1 MIRQTALM
9 AAIMLSS
16 SLCAGTAMQPTP
28 SMLHGMHWTLRYMG
42 DGKGTTEGTYSGPGY
57 TGTFTGT
64 YNGGKS
70 TGTYN
75 GTCNG
80 GTSTDSGSW
89 EGTYAG
95 DRYTETY
102 KGTCGDDKY
111 AGSYPSLDG
120 DSESS
125 HGLFTPTGHN
135 DYVQNLRGGVGASD
149 RRLSA
154 IGDPLLQRNFRGGV
168 GSLTAAD
175 TTPGLAIAATRTG
188 STSSMLATTSSPPAQ
203 INSILAS
210 LRDRRLAP
218 CIVCRKPEGY
228 TCISDG
234 DCESSLACKD
244 YRCVPADWSTEQI
257 CKRYGGL
264 ECITYD
270 G

>member
-16 SLCAGTAMQPTP
+16 SLCVGTAMQPTP
-28 SMLHGMHWTLRYMG
+28 SMPHGKHWTLRYMG

-75 GTCNG
+75 GTCDG
-80 GTSTDSGSW
+80 GTSTDSGRW

-102 KGTCGDDKY
+102 EGTCGDDKY

-125 HGLFTPTGHN
+125 RGLLTPTGHD

-149 RRLSA
+149 RQLSA

-168 GSLTAAD
+168 GSLTTAD
-175 TTPGLAIAATRTG
+175 ASGTPGSAIA
-188 STSSMLATTSSPPAQ
+188 
-203 INSILAS
+203 
-210 LRDRRLAP
+210 
-218 CIVCRKPEGY
+218 
-228 TCISDG
+228 
-234 DCESSLACKD
+234 
-244 YRCVPADWSTEQI
+244 
-257 CKRYGGL
+257 
-264 ECITYD
+264 
-270 G
+270 

>member
-16 SLCAGTAMQPTP
+16 SLCVGTAMQPTP
-28 SMLHGMHWTLRYMG
+28 SMPHGKMGMHKGTSGGAYSGSSDGMHWTLRYMG

-64 YNGGKS
+64 YD
-70 TGTYN
+70 
-75 GTCNG
+75 G
-80 GTSTDSGSW
+80 GTSTDSGRW

-102 KGTCGDDKY
+102 EGTCGDDKY

-125 HGLFTPTGHN
+125 RWLLTPKGHD

-149 RRLSA
+149 RQLSA
-154 IGDPLLQRNFRGGV
+154 IGDPLPQRNFRGGV

-175 TTPGLAIAATRTG
+175 ASGTPGSAIAATRV
-188 STSSMLATTSSPPAQ
+188 
-203 INSILAS
+203 
-210 LRDRRLAP
+210 RDRRPTA
-218 CIVCRKPEGY
+218 VR
-228 TCISDG
+228 
-234 DCESSLACKD
+234 
-244 YRCVPADWSTEQI
+244 V
-257 CKRYGGL
+257 
-264 ECITYD
+264 
-270 G
+270 